1 MFRLP
6 RLLSN
11 TAIAD
16 NAGRPSA
23 PFIVW
28 WQTVVTQIEK
38 AVNAIVT
45 LTGITDDFATA
56 ITNAQNA
63 ANTANTAAA
72 TANAAAATAAAAAA
86 AAAKESA
93 LNNSYISPDSVL
105 TTTTTVITVAAH
117 TRHYGDGTSVSVSG
131 GTVAATGT
139 GDLDYVY
146 YSDPTRAGGTVTYIC
161 STTEPAQTGDTH
173 VVGAATIPTSGT
185 GVGGGGPKRPGYVV
199 PDGL

>member
-16 NAGRPSA
+16 NNGRPTA

-63 ANTANTAAA
+63 ADAATTAAA
-72 TANAAAATAAAAAA
+72 TANAAAA

-105 TTTTTVITVAAH
+105 TATTTTITVASH
-117 TRHYGDGTSVSVSG
+117 TRHYGDGTSVSVTG
-131 GTVAATGT
+131 GTVAATGM
-139 GDLDYVY
+139 GDDDYVS
-146 YSDPTRAGGTVTYIC
+146 YSDPTRAGGSVTYLV
-161 STTEPAQTGDTH
+161 STTAPAQTGNTH
-173 VVGAATIPTSGT
+173 VVGAITIPTSGT
-185 GVGGGGPKRPGYVV
+185 GIGGVGPKRPGYVE
-199 PDGL
+199 P